1 MLTHCSFLCTRIIML
16 KYYLALSFVFPLWDD
31 TCSQKHTSR
40 LSQYKLCI
48 FLCMIK
54 TTKGLIT
61 ILFTCVNIYNF
72 FTCFTFYFTTP
83 LKFTLAPM
91 CDAALV
97 CIIASSTT
105 HEIAP
110 VHTLRVFLAI
120 APCGAMRPRD
130 WV

>member
-1 MLTHCSFLCTRIIML
+1 ML

-40 LSQYKLCI
+40 LSQYKLYAY
-48 FLCMIK
+48 FLCMIT

-105 HEIAP
+105 HEIAT
-110 VHTLRVFLAI
+110 VHALRVFIAVPAGGTVRPGDGIKAAI
-120 APCGAMRPRD
+120 VR
-130 WV
+130 